1 MSQFATDYDY
11 PLPEALIATHPPEK
25 REAARMLVLHRAEGR
40 LEHRLFTDFPQYLRQ
55 DDLVVLNNTRVIRA
69 RIHSDD
75 GRMELLL
82 LEQLSPTSWRSMVKP
97 GRRLRVGNHFVAG
110 GIRGTVREILE
121 DGDRVLEFECPLDLE
136 KIGQLPIPPYLRR
149 APGAADSERYQTV
162 YASEEG
168 SVAAPTAGLHFT
180 RELLEKIPHAFL
192 TLHVG
197 AGTFRPVQVDR
208 LDEHPMHSERYFLP
222 ASTAL
227 AIEAAKRVIAI
238 GTTTTRV
245 LESCATAGRPLSAE
259 AGRTELFIRPPYDF
273 RVVGALLT
281 NFHLPKSTLLMLVSA
296 LAGREMVLEAYAEA
310 IREKYRFYSYGD
322 CMLIL

>member
-11 PLPEALIATHPPEK
+11 PLPEALIATHPPEN

-245 LESCATAGRPLSAE
+245 LESCATAGRPLSE
-259 AGRTELFIRPPYDF
+259 VAGRTELFIRPPYDF